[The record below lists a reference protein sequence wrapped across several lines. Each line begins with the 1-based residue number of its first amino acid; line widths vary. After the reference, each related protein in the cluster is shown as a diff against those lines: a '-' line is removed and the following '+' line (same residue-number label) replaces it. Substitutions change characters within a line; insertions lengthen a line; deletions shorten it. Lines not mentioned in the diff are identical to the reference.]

1 MLNWAHI
8 DSVLLDL
15 DGTLLD
21 LHYDN
26 YFWNEFV
33 PARYARNRNL
43 SVTDAKTKL
52 LPRMLELQGTLDW
65 YCVDFWSREL
75 NLDILALKT
84 ELRHLIKLRPG
95 ARSFLFYLRTQPQR
109 VILATNAHLKSV
121 ALKFQQTGLAPLF
134 DRVITSHELGHP
146 KEDQTFWE
154 KFHLLE
160 AFDPKRTLF
169 IDDNLTVLEAAARYG
184 IGHLLWVSRPD
195 LTQPTRTLTGD
206 FTSLA
211 HFDDLL
217 PSDCPRVM
225 R

>member
-26 YFWNEFV
+26 YFWREFV
-33 PARYARNRNL
+33 PARYAQNRSL
-43 SVTDAKTKL
+43 SLTDAKAKL
-52 LPRMLELQGTLDW
+52 LPRMLELQGTLEW

-75 NLDILALKT
+75 DLDILALKT

-95 ARSFLFYLRTQPQR
+95 ARSFLSYLQTRPQR

-121 ALKFQQTGLAPLF
+121 ELKFQQTGLAPLF

-146 KEDQTFWE
+146 KEEQAFWR
-154 KFHLLE
+154 KLQL
-160 AFDPKRTLF
+160 
-169 IDDNLTVLEAAARYG
+169 LEAAACYG
-184 IGHLLWVSRPD
+184 IGHLLAVSRPD
-195 LTQPTRTLTGD
+195 LTQPSRNLPGGLTGLD
-206 FTSLA
+206 

-217 PSDCPRVM
+217 PPRIVPK
-225 R
+225 

>member
-1 MLNWAHI
+1 MLNWAQI

-26 YFWNEFV
+26 YFWREFV
-33 PARYARNRNL
+33 PARYAQNRSL
-43 SVTDAKTKL
+43 SLTDAKAKL
-52 LPRMLELQGTLDW
+52 LPRMLELQGTLEW

-75 NLDILALKT
+75 DLDILALKT

-95 ARSFLFYLRTQPQR
+95 ARSFLSYLQTRPQR

-121 ALKFQQTGLAPLF
+121 ELKFQQTGLAPLF

-146 KEDQTFWE
+146 KEEQAFWQ
-154 KFHLLE
+154 KLQLLE
-160 AFDPKRTLF
+160 AFDPRRTLF
-169 IDDNLTVLEAAARYG
+169 IDDNLLVLEAAACYG
-184 IGHLLWVSRPD
+184 IGHLLAVSRPD
-195 LTQPTRTLTGD
+195 LTQPSRTLPGGLTGLD
-206 FTSLA
+206 

-217 PSDCPRVM
+217 PPRIVPK
-225 R
+225 

>member
-26 YFWNEFV
+26 YFWREFV
-33 PARYARNRNL
+33 PARYAQNRSL
-43 SVTDAKTKL
+43 SLTDAKAKL
-52 LPRMLELQGTLDW
+52 LPRMLELQGTLEW

-75 NLDILALKT
+75 DLDILALKT

-95 ARSFLFYLRTQPQR
+95 ARSFLSYLQTRPQR

-121 ALKFQQTGLAPLF
+121 ELKFQQTGLAPLF

-146 KEDQTFWE
+146 KEEQAFWR
-154 KFHLLE
+154 KLQLLE
-160 AFDPKRTLF
+160 AFDPRRTLF
-169 IDDNLTVLEAAARYG
+169 IDDNLLVLEAAACYG
-184 IGHLLWVSRPD
+184 IGHLLAVSRPD
-195 LTQPTRTLTGD
+195 LTQPSRTLPGGLTGLD
-206 FTSLA
+206 

-217 PSDCPRVM
+217 PSRIVPK
-225 R
+225 

>member
-26 YFWNEFV
+26 YFWREFV
-33 PARYARNRNL
+33 PARYAQNRSL
-43 SVTDAKTKL
+43 SLTDAKAKL
-52 LPRMLELQGTLDW
+52 LPRMLELQGTLEW

-75 NLDILALKT
+75 DLDILALKT

-95 ARSFLFYLRTQPQR
+95 ARSFLSYLQTRPQR

-121 ALKFQQTGLAPLF
+121 ELKFQQTGLAPLF

-146 KEDQTFWE
+146 KEEQAFWR
-154 KFHLLE
+154 KLQLLE
-160 AFDPKRTLF
+160 AFDPRRTLF
-169 IDDNLTVLEAAARYG
+169 IDDNLPVLEAAACYG
-184 IGHLLWVSRPD
+184 IGHLFAVSRPD
-195 LTQPTRTLTGD
+195 LTQPSRNLPGGLTGLD
-206 FTSLA
+206 

-217 PSDCPRVM
+217 PPRIVPK
-225 R
+225 

>member
-26 YFWNEFV
+26 YFWREFV
-33 PARYARNRNL
+33 PARYAQNRSL
-43 SVTDAKTKL
+43 SLTDAKAKL
-52 LPRMLELQGTLDW
+52 LPRMLELQGTLEW

-75 NLDILALKT
+75 DLDILALKT

-95 ARSFLFYLRTQPQR
+95 ARSFLSYLQTRPQR

-121 ALKFQQTGLAPLF
+121 ELKFQQTGLAPLF

-146 KEDQTFWE
+146 KEEQAFWR
-154 KFHLLE
+154 KLQLLE
-160 AFDPKRTLF
+160 AFDPRRTLF
-169 IDDNLTVLEAAARYG
+169 IDDNLPVLEAAACYG
-184 IGHLLWVSRPD
+184 IGHLLAVSRPD
-195 LTQPTRTLTGD
+195 LTQPSRKLPGGLSGLD
-206 FTSLA
+206 

-217 PSDCPRVM
+217 PPRIVPK
-225 R
+225 

>member
-26 YFWNEFV
+26 YFWREFV
-33 PARYARNRNL
+33 PARYAQNRSL
-43 SVTDAKTKL
+43 SLTDAKAKL
-52 LPRMLELQGTLDW
+52 LPRMLELQGTLEW

-75 NLDILALKT
+75 DLDILALKT

-95 ARSFLFYLRTQPQR
+95 ARSFLSYLQTRPQR

-121 ALKFQQTGLAPLF
+121 ELKFQQTGLAPLF

-146 KEDQTFWE
+146 KEEQAFWR
-154 KFHLLE
+154 KLQLLE
-160 AFDPKRTLF
+160 AFDPRRTLF
-169 IDDNLTVLEAAARYG
+169 IDDNLPVLEAAACYG
-184 IGHLLWVSRPD
+184 IGHLLAVSRPD
-195 LTQPTRTLTGD
+195 LTQPSRKLPGGLTGLD
-206 FTSLA
+206 

-217 PSDCPRVM
+217 PPKIVPK
-225 R
+225 

>member
-95 ARSFLFYLRTQPQR
+95 ARSFLSYLRTQPQR

-134 DRVITSHELGHP
+134 DRVIT
-146 KEDQTFWE
+146 
-154 KFHLLE
+154 
-160 AFDPKRTLF
+160 
-169 IDDNLTVLEAAARYG
+169 
-184 IGHLLWVSRPD
+184 
-195 LTQPTRTLTGD
+195 
-206 FTSLA
+206 
-211 HFDDLL
+211 
-217 PSDCPRVM
+217 
-225 R
+225 

>member
-26 YFWNEFV
+26 YFWREFV
-33 PARYARNRNL
+33 PARYAQNRSL
-43 SVTDAKTKL
+43 SLTDAKAKL
-52 LPRMLELQGTLDW
+52 LPRMLELQGTLEW

-75 NLDILALKT
+75 DLDILALKT

-95 ARSFLFYLRTQPQR
+95 ARSFLSYLQTRPQR

-121 ALKFQQTGLAPLF
+121 ELKFQQTGLAPLF

-146 KEDQTFWE
+146 KEEQAFWR
-154 KFHLLE
+154 KLQLLE
-160 AFDPKRTLF
+160 AFDPRRTLF
-169 IDDNLTVLEAAARYG
+169 IDDNLPVLEAAACYG
-184 IGHLLWVSRPD
+184 IGHLLAVSRPD
-195 LTQPTRTLTGD
+195 LTQPSRTLPGGLTGLD
-206 FTSLA
+206 

-217 PSDCPRVM
+217 PPKIVPK
-225 R
+225 

>member
-26 YFWNEFV
+26 YFWREFV
-33 PARYARNRNL
+33 PARYAQNRSL
-43 SVTDAKTKL
+43 SLTDAKAKL
-52 LPRMLELQGTLDW
+52 LPRMLELQGTLEW

-75 NLDILALKT
+75 DLDILALKT

-95 ARSFLFYLRTQPQR
+95 ARSFLSYLQTRPQR

-121 ALKFQQTGLAPLF
+121 ELKFQQTGLAPLF

-146 KEDQTFWE
+146 KEEQAFWR
-154 KFHLLE
+154 KLQLLE
-160 AFDPKRTLF
+160 AFDPRRTLF
-169 IDDNLTVLEAAARYG
+169 IDDNLPVLEDAACYG
-184 IGHLLWVSRPD
+184 IGHLLAVSRPD
-195 LTQPTRTLTGD
+195 LTQPSRNLPGGLTGLD
-206 FTSLA
+206 

-217 PSDCPRVM
+217 PPRIVPK
-225 R
+225 

>member
-26 YFWNEFV
+26 YFWREFI
-33 PARYARNRNL
+33 PARYAQNRSL
-43 SVTDAKTKL
+43 SLTDAKAKL
-52 LPRMLELQGTLDW
+52 LPRMLELQGTLEW

-75 NLDILALKT
+75 DLDILALKT

-95 ARSFLFYLRTQPQR
+95 ARSFLSYLQTRPQR

-121 ALKFQQTGLAPLF
+121 ELKFQQTGLAPLF

-146 KEDQTFWE
+146 KEEQAFWR
-154 KFHLLE
+154 KLQLLE
-160 AFDPKRTLF
+160 AFDPRRTLF
-169 IDDNLTVLEAAARYG
+169 IDDNLPVLEAAACYG
-184 IGHLLWVSRPD
+184 IGHLLAVSRPD
-195 LTQPTRTLTGD
+195 LTQPSRTLPGGLTGLD
-206 FTSLA
+206 

-217 PSDCPRVM
+217 PPRIVPK
-225 R
+225 

>member
-8 DSVLLDL
+8 DLVLLDL

-33 PARYARNRNL
+33 PARYAQNRSL
-43 SVTDAKTKL
+43 SVTDAKAKL
-52 LPRMLELQGTLDW
+52 LPRMLELQGTLEW

-75 NLDILALKT
+75 DLDILALKT

-95 ARSFLFYLRTQPQR
+95 ARSFLSYLQTRPQR

-146 KEDQTFWE
+146 NEEQAFWE
-154 KFHLLE
+154 KLHFLE

-169 IDDNLTVLEAAARYG
+169 IDDNLTVLEAAACHG
-184 IGHLLWVSRPD
+184 ICHFLAVSRPD
-195 LTQPTRTLTGD
+195 LTQPLRSLPGGLTGLD
-206 FTSLA
+206 

-217 PSDCPRVM
+217 PSDSPLLM
-225 R
+225 F

>member
-33 PARYARNRNL
+33 PVRYAQNRSL

-75 NLDILALKT
+75 DLDILALKT

-95 ARSFLFYLRTQPQR
+95 AS
-109 VILATNAHLKSV
+109 
-121 ALKFQQTGLAPLF
+121 
-134 DRVITSHELGHP
+134 
-146 KEDQTFWE
+146 
-154 KFHLLE
+154 
-160 AFDPKRTLF
+160 
-169 IDDNLTVLEAAARYG
+169 
-184 IGHLLWVSRPD
+184 
-195 LTQPTRTLTGD
+195 
-206 FTSLA
+206 
-211 HFDDLL
+211 
-217 PSDCPRVM
+217 
-225 R
+225 

>member
-26 YFWNEFV
+26 YFWNEFI
-33 PARYARNRNL
+33 PEHHAQNRSV

-52 LPRMLELQGTLDW
+52 SPRVLELQGTLDS

-75 NLDILALKT
+75 DLDFLALKT

-95 ARSFLFYLRTQPQR
+95 AKSFPSYLRTLP
-109 VILATNAHLKSV
+109 S
-121 ALKFQQTGLAPLF
+121 
-134 DRVITSHELGHP
+134 
-146 KEDQTFWE
+146 
-154 KFHLLE
+154 
-160 AFDPKRTLF
+160 
-169 IDDNLTVLEAAARYG
+169 
-184 IGHLLWVSRPD
+184 
-195 LTQPTRTLTGD
+195 D
-206 FTSLA
+206 FSSLD

-217 PSDCPRVM
+217 PLDCPRLM
-225 R
+225 L

>member
-26 YFWNEFV
+26 YFWREFV
-33 PARYARNRNL
+33 PARYAQNRSL
-43 SVTDAKTKL
+43 SLTDAKAKL
-52 LPRMLELQGTLDW
+52 LPRMLELQGTLEW

-75 NLDILALKT
+75 DLDILALKT

-95 ARSFLFYLRTQPQR
+95 ARSFLSYLQTRPQR

-121 ALKFQQTGLAPLF
+121 ELKFQQTGLAPLF

-146 KEDQTFWE
+146 KEEQAFWR
-154 KFHLLE
+154 KLQLLE
-160 AFDPKRTLF
+160 AFDPRRTLF
-169 IDDNLTVLEAAARYG
+169 IDDNLPVLEAAACYG
-184 IGHLLWVSRPD
+184 IGHLFAVSRPD
-195 LTQPTRTLTGD
+195 LTQPSRNLPGGLTGLD
-206 FTSLA
+206 

-217 PSDCPRVM
+217 PPRIVAK
-225 R
+225 

>member
-26 YFWNEFV
+26 YFWREFV
-33 PARYARNRNL
+33 PARYAQNRSL
-43 SVTDAKTKL
+43 SLTDAKAKL
-52 LPRMLELQGTLDW
+52 LPRMLELQGTLEW

-75 NLDILALKT
+75 DLDILALKT

-95 ARSFLFYLRTQPQR
+95 ARSFLSYLQTRPQR
-109 VILATNAHLKSV
+109 VIQATNAHLKSV
-121 ALKFQQTGLAPLF
+121 ELKFQQTGLAPLF

-146 KEDQTFWE
+146 KEEQAFWR
-154 KFHLLE
+154 KLQLLE
-160 AFDPKRTLF
+160 AFDPRRTLF
-169 IDDNLTVLEAAARYG
+169 IDDNLLVLEAAACYG
-184 IGHLLWVSRPD
+184 IGHLLAVSRPD
-195 LTQPTRTLTGD
+195 LTQPSRTLPGGLTGLD
-206 FTSLA
+206 

-217 PSDCPRVM
+217 PPRIVPK
-225 R
+225 

>member
-26 YFWNEFV
+26 YFWREFV
-33 PARYARNRNL
+33 PARYAQNRSL
-43 SVTDAKTKL
+43 SLTDAKAKL
-52 LPRMLELQGTLDW
+52 LPRMLELQGTLEW

-75 NLDILALKT
+75 DLDILALKT

-95 ARSFLFYLRTQPQR
+95 ARSFLSYLQTRPQR

-121 ALKFQQTGLAPLF
+121 ELKFQQTGLAPLF

-146 KEDQTFWE
+146 KEEQAFWR
-154 KFHLLE
+154 KLQLLE
-160 AFDPKRTLF
+160 AFDPRRTLF
-169 IDDNLTVLEAAARYG
+169 IDDNLPVLEAAACYG
-184 IGHLLWVSRPD
+184 IGHLLAVSRPD
-195 LTQPTRTLTGD
+195 LTQPSRTLPGGLTGLD
-206 FTSLA
+206 
-211 HFDDLL
+211 HFDNLL
-217 PSDCPRVM
+217 PPRIVPK
-225 R
+225 

>member
-26 YFWNEFV
+26 YFWREFV
-33 PARYARNRNL
+33 PARYAQNSSL
-43 SVTDAKTKL
+43 SLTDAKAKL
-52 LPRMLELQGTLDW
+52 LPRMLELQGTLEW

-75 NLDILALKT
+75 DLDILALKT

-95 ARSFLFYLRTQPQR
+95 ARSFLSYLQTRPQR

-121 ALKFQQTGLAPLF
+121 ELKFQQTGLAPLF

-146 KEDQTFWE
+146 KEEQAFWR
-154 KFHLLE
+154 KLQLLE
-160 AFDPKRTLF
+160 AFDPRRTLF
-169 IDDNLTVLEAAARYG
+169 IDDNLPVLEAAACYG
-184 IGHLLWVSRPD
+184 IGHLLAVSRPD
-195 LTQPTRTLTGD
+195 LTQPSRKLPGGLTGLD
-206 FTSLA
+206 

-217 PSDCPRVM
+217 PPRIVPK
-225 R
+225 

>member
-95 ARSFLFYLRTQPQR
+95 ARSFLSYLRTQPQR

-121 ALKFQQTGLAPLF
+121 ALKFQ
-134 DRVITSHELGHP
+134 
-146 KEDQTFWE
+146 
-154 KFHLLE
+154 
-160 AFDPKRTLF
+160 
-169 IDDNLTVLEAAARYG
+169 
-184 IGHLLWVSRPD
+184 
-195 LTQPTRTLTGD
+195 
-206 FTSLA
+206 
-211 HFDDLL
+211 
-217 PSDCPRVM
+217 
-225 R
+225 

>member
-26 YFWNEFV
+26 YFWREFV
-33 PARYARNRNL
+33 PARYAQNRSL
-43 SVTDAKTKL
+43 SLTDAKAKL
-52 LPRMLELQGTLDW
+52 LPRMLELQGTLEW

-75 NLDILALKT
+75 DLDILALKT

-95 ARSFLFYLRTQPQR
+95 ARSFLSYLQTRPQR

-121 ALKFQQTGLAPLF
+121 ELKFQQTGLAPLF

-146 KEDQTFWE
+146 KEEQAFWR
-154 KFHLLE
+154 KLQLLE
-160 AFDPKRTLF
+160 AFDPRRTLF
-169 IDDNLTVLEAAARYG
+169 IDDNLPVLEAAACYG
-184 IGHLLWVSRPD
+184 IGHLLAVSRPA
-195 LTQPTRTLTGD
+195 LTQPSRNLPGGLTGLD
-206 FTSLA
+206 
-211 HFDDLL
+211 HFYDLL
-217 PSDCPRVM
+217 PPRIVPK
-225 R
+225 

>member
-33 PARYARNRNL
+33 PARYAQNRSL

-52 LPRMLELQGTLDW
+52 SPRMLELQGTLDW
-65 YCVDFWSREL
+65 YCVDFWSKEL

-95 ARSFLFYLRTQPQR
+95 ARSFLSYLQTQTQR
-109 VILATNAHLKSV
+109 VIMNWAIPRRNRLSGKNFICWKHLIPNAHCLS
-121 ALKFQQTGLAPLF
+121 TT
-134 DRVITSHELGHP
+134 I
-146 KEDQTFWE
+146 
-154 KFHLLE
+154 
-160 AFDPKRTLF
+160 
-169 IDDNLTVLEAAARYG
+169 
-184 IGHLLWVSRPD
+184 
-195 LTQPTRTLTGD
+195 
-206 FTSLA
+206 
-211 HFDDLL
+211 
-217 PSDCPRVM
+217 
-225 R
+225 

>member
-26 YFWNEFV
+26 YFWREFV
-33 PARYARNRNL
+33 PARYAQNRSL
-43 SVTDAKTKL
+43 SLTDAKAKL
-52 LPRMLELQGTLDW
+52 LPRMLELQGTLEW

-75 NLDILALKT
+75 DLDILALKT

-95 ARSFLFYLRTQPQR
+95 ARSFLSYLQTRPQR

-121 ALKFQQTGLAPLF
+121 ELKFQQTGLAPLF

-146 KEDQTFWE
+146 KEEQAFWR
-154 KFHLLE
+154 KLQLLE
-160 AFDPKRTLF
+160 AFDPRRTLF
-169 IDDNLTVLEAAARYG
+169 IDDNLPVLEAAACYG
-184 IGHLLWVSRPD
+184 IGHLLAVSRPD
-195 LTQPTRTLTGD
+195 LTQPSRTLPGGLTGLD
-206 FTSLA
+206 

-217 PSDCPRVM
+217 PPRIVPK
-225 R
+225 

>member
-26 YFWNEFV
+26 YFWREFV
-33 PARYARNRNL
+33 PARYAQNRSL
-43 SVTDAKTKL
+43 SLTDAKAKL
-52 LPRMLELQGTLDW
+52 LPRMLELQGTLEW

-75 NLDILALKT
+75 DLDILALKT

-95 ARSFLFYLRTQPQR
+95 ARSFLSYLQTRPQR

-121 ALKFQQTGLAPLF
+121 ELKFQQTGLAPLF

-146 KEDQTFWE
+146 KEEQAFWR
-154 KFHLLE
+154 KLQLLE
-160 AFDPKRTLF
+160 AFDPRRTLF
-169 IDDNLTVLEAAARYG
+169 IDDNLPVLEAAACYG
-184 IGHLLWVSRPD
+184 IGHLLAVSRPD
-195 LTQPTRTLTGD
+195 LTQPSRKLPGGLTGLD
-206 FTSLA
+206 

-217 PSDCPRVM
+217 PPRIVPK
-225 R
+225 

>member
-26 YFWNEFV
+26 YFWREFV
-33 PARYARNRNL
+33 PARYAQNRSL
-43 SVTDAKTKL
+43 SLTDAKAKL
-52 LPRMLELQGTLDW
+52 LPRMLELQGTLEW

-75 NLDILALKT
+75 DLDILALKT

-95 ARSFLFYLRTQPQR
+95 ARFFLSYLQTRPQR

-121 ALKFQQTGLAPLF
+121 ELKFQQTGLAPLF

-146 KEDQTFWE
+146 KEEQAFWR
-154 KFHLLE
+154 KLQLLE
-160 AFDPKRTLF
+160 AFDPRRTLF
-169 IDDNLTVLEAAARYG
+169 IDDNLLVLEAAACYG
-184 IGHLLWVSRPD
+184 IGHLLAVSRPD
-195 LTQPTRTLTGD
+195 LTQPSRKLPGGLTGLD
-206 FTSLA
+206 

-217 PSDCPRVM
+217 PPRIVPK
-225 R
+225 

>member
-26 YFWNEFV
+26 YFWREFV
-33 PARYARNRNL
+33 PARYAQNRSL
-43 SVTDAKTKL
+43 SLTDAKAKL
-52 LPRMLELQGTLDW
+52 LPRMLELQGTLEW

-75 NLDILALKT
+75 DLDILALQT

-95 ARSFLFYLRTQPQR
+95 ARSFLSYLQTRPQR

-146 KEDQTFWE
+146 KEEQAFWE
-154 KFHLLE
+154 KLHLLE

-169 IDDNLTVLEAAARYG
+169 IDDNLTVLEAAACYG
-184 IGHLLWVSRPD
+184 IGHLLAVSRPD
-195 LTQPTRTLTGD
+195 LTQPLRTLPGGFTGLD
-206 FTSLA
+206 

-225 R
+225 F